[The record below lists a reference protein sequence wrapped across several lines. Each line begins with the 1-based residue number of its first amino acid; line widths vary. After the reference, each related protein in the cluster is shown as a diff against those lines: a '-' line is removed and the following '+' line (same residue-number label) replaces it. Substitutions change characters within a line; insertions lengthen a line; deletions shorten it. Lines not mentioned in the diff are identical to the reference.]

1 LIGDRSEGVDR
12 AWWSGRSSKPR
23 RRRLRQLRWVRFPH
37 APATFLGLALAT
49 VWAPRLAPAQ
59 APDTSVNH
67 SPPTVHQL
75 KPLPAFFQ
83 SLAVPGWAQSKLDR
97 KLTGSLFVVW
107 EGVTLGMFL
116 KAGGEVRYLQRTG
129 ADSTRLDAKRR
140 ERQDWLVLL
149 GFNHLFSGL
158 EAYVSSQ
165 LQDFPGDVRFRPA
178 PRGYGLEALVPIR
191 IP

>member
-37 APATFLGLALAT
+37 APATLLLLALTLAPT
-49 VWAPRLAPAQ
+49 QRVVAQVPDTTAPRPLS
-59 APDTSVNH
+59 TG
-67 SPPTVHQL
+67 HQL

-83 SLAVPGWAQSKLDR
+83 SLAIPGWAQSKLDR
-97 KLTGSLFVVW
+97 KLTGSLFVLW

-178 PRGYGLEALVPIR
+178 PRGYGVEAVVPIR